1 MELGWIVASPAHR
14 VLPKTCGAE
23 EIEASISC
31 RSPEADSS
39 CHRWKVPPCVC
50 WPGVRTSQNTRLEGF
65 RHSELGQ
72 LTLITSPS
80 GSVLALDLLHASKV
94 PAENSWTCFS
104 PLEKTRQGATFPVR
118 SGDEALKQ
126 LLALLSLWP

>member
-23 EIEASISC
+23 EVEASISC
-31 RSPEADSS
+31 RAVKACRGSFQLPQVEVFASVCPVFAS
-39 CHRWKVPPCVC
+39 LEHGHHR
-50 WPGVRTSQNTRLEGF
+50 TLEGF

-80 GSVLALDLLHASKV
+80 GSFLALGPLPANKV

-104 PLEKTRQGATFPVR
+104 PWEKTR
-118 SGDEALKQ
+118 
-126 LLALLSLWP
+126 